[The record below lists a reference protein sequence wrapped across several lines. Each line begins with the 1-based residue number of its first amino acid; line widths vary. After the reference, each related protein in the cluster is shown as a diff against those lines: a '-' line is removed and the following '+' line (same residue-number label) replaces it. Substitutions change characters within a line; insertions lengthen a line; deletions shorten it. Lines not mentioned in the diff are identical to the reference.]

1 MNLMGRKNARQKC
14 AELFDPDRVTVRVKT
29 SCRLGFCLPDKDGDE
44 EHTAVFATMTFGDN
58 YAIDQAT
65 SYEVEIGEQFGSGK
79 KITTHVSDVNEF
91 KRLIVKKNLLAWS
104 LDIPIERDQTGWM
117 TSDSYARVSSI
128 PAPLLEAFVSGFEE
142 SIEVSS
148 EEEEKISRQCSVL
161 FSKSGH
167 GVTDA
172 CEAISRFCTLGNFSE
187 KFGINRDLLPKM
199 PYKEFLLL
207 KIVIAKESDALRVQ
221 QPKSQSSSA
230 GQGGRSRPSRSVKIP
245 LPGSGGAS

>member
-1 MNLMGRKNARQKC
+1 
-14 AELFDPDRVTVRVKT
+14 
-29 SCRLGFCLPDKDGDE
+29 
-44 EHTAVFATMTFGDN
+44 
-58 YAIDQAT
+58 
-65 SYEVEIGEQFGSGK
+65 
-79 KITTHVSDVNEF
+79 
-91 KRLIVKKNLLAWS
+91 
-104 LDIPIERDQTGWM
+104 
-117 TSDSYARVSSI
+117 VSSV

-142 SIEVSS
+142 SIEVSN
-148 EEEEKISRQCSVL
+148 EEEEKISRQCAVL

-230 GQGGRSRPSRSVKIP
+230 GQGGRRPSRSVKIP